1 MNLKDSSLLRQQA
14 YINGQ
19 WVDADSGDTFDVTN
33 PANGDTVA
41 TVARVGKAETR
52 RAIDAASA
60 ALPAWRDLTA
70 KARSLI
76 LKRWFALMQEHRED
90 LARILSME
98 QGKPLAESRGEVD
111 YGASFIEWFAE
122 EGKRVYGD
130 VIPNDKP
137 DRRLIV
143 IKQPVGVVAA
153 ITPWNFPIAMI
164 TRKAGPALAAG
175 CTMVLKPASET
186 PLSALALAE
195 LAERAG
201 VPAGVFNVVAGRA
214 SEIGTELTHSETIR
228 KLSFTGS
235 TEIGRQLMEECA
247 GTIKK
252 VSMEL
257 GGNAPFI
264 VFDDADLDAAVEGAI
279 ASKFRNSGQTCVCTN
294 RFLVQD
300 GVYDAFSEK
309 LVTAVK
315 ALKVAPAEEE
325 GAQQGPLI
333 NQKAVDKVRAHINN
347 AVEHGATILC
357 GGKAHTLGG
366 SFFEPTVLGDVT
378 PDMDVAAEETFGP
391 LAPLFRF
398 GTEQEAIAMANDT
411 PFGLAAYV
419 YTQNLGRS
427 WRMGEALEYGMVG
440 INEGIISTEV
450 APFGG
455 IKASGVGREGSHY
468 GIEDYLEVKYL
479 CMGIK

>member
-1 MNLKDSSLLRQQA
+1 MQA
-14 YINGQ
+14 H
-19 WVDADSGDTFDVTN
+19 
-33 PANGDTVA
+33 
-41 TVARVGKAETR
+41 K
-52 RAIDAASA
+52 
-60 ALPAWRDLTA
+60 
-70 KARSLI
+70 
-76 LKRWFALMQEHRED
+76 ED
-90 LARILSME
+90 LARILSWE
-98 QGKPLAESRGEVD
+98 QGKPMAESRGEVD

-130 VIPNDKP
+130 VIPHDKP
-137 DRRLIV
+137 GRRLIV
-143 IKQPVGVVAA
+143 IKQPVSVVAA

-195 LAERAG
+195 LAELAERAG
-201 VPAGVFNVVAGRA
+201 LPRGVFNVVTGRA
-214 SEIGTELTHSETIR
+214 GEIGDELTQNPSVR

-235 TEIGRQLMEECA
+235 TEIGRKLMETCA

-264 VFDDADLDAAVEGAI
+264 VFEDADLDAAVEGAV

-294 RFLVQD
+294 RILVQE
-300 GVYDAFSEK
+300 GVYEAFSQK
-309 LVTAVK
+309 LVEAVK
-315 ALKVAPAEEE
+315 RLEVAPTTDEK
-325 GAQQGPLI
+325 AQQGPLI
-333 NQKAVDKVRAHINN
+333 HAGAIDKVKAHIDN
-347 AVEHGATILC
+347 AISHGAKVLC
-357 GGKAHTLGG
+357 GSHTHARGG
-366 SFFEPTVLGDVT
+366 NFFESTILGDVT
-378 PDMDVAAEETFGP
+378 PDMEVASEETFGP
-391 LAPLFRF
+391 LAPIFRF
-398 GTEQEAIAMANDT
+398 SSEEEAIRLANDT

-419 YTQNLGRS
+419 YIQNIGRS

-455 IKASGVGREGSHY
+455 IKASGVGREGSRY
-468 GIEDYLEVKYL
+468 GIEDYLEIKYL
-479 CMGIK
+479 CMGM

>member
-1 MNLKDSSLLRQQA
+1 MQA
-14 YINGQ
+14 H
-19 WVDADSGDTFDVTN
+19 
-33 PANGDTVA
+33 
-41 TVARVGKAETR
+41 K
-52 RAIDAASA
+52 
-60 ALPAWRDLTA
+60 
-70 KARSLI
+70 
-76 LKRWFALMQEHRED
+76 ED
-90 LARILSME
+90 LARILSWE
-98 QGKPLAESRGEVD
+98 QGKPMAESRGEVD

-130 VIPNDKP
+130 VIPHDKP
-137 DRRLIV
+137 GRRLIV
-143 IKQPVGVVAA
+143 IKQPVSVVAA

-201 VPAGVFNVVAGRA
+201 LPRGVFNVVTGRA
-214 SEIGTELTHSETIR
+214 GEIGDELTQNPSVR

-235 TEIGRQLMEECA
+235 TEIGRKLMETCA

-264 VFDDADLDAAVEGAI
+264 VFEDADLDAAVEGAV

-294 RFLVQD
+294 RILVQE
-300 GVYDAFSEK
+300 GVYEAFSQK
-309 LVTAVK
+309 LVEAVK
-315 ALKVAPAEEE
+315 RLEVAPTTDEK
-325 GAQQGPLI
+325 AQQGPLI
-333 NQKAVDKVRAHINN
+333 HAGAIDKVKAHIDN
-347 AVEHGATILC
+347 AISHGAKVLC
-357 GGKAHTLGG
+357 GSHTHARGG
-366 SFFEPTVLGDVT
+366 NFFESTILGDVT
-378 PDMDVAAEETFGP
+378 PDMEVASEETFGP
-391 LAPLFRF
+391 LAPIFRF
-398 GTEQEAIAMANDT
+398 SSEEEAIRLANDT

-419 YTQNLGRS
+419 YIQNIGRS

-455 IKASGVGREGSHY
+455 IKASGVGREGSRY
-468 GIEDYLEVKYL
+468 GIEDYLEIKYL
-479 CMGIK
+479 CMGM